1 MLRSRNSRGCAN
13 PVTRITSSTPNM
25 KSIKLLRQVSRNLI
39 ALAVTATLFTACSS
53 APKIGFEANKEA
65 DLSKLKTYAL
75 LPLPNKIPGSDPGA
89 GLRYAQPVQQEVK
102 AGMAALGYT
111 EVPVDAADV
120 VLNIR
125 GSVVPKVDV
134 TNYGYSYAGYGRWG
148 GMYGGYPMG
157 GTSVYQ
163 YDEGT
168 LTIEAFDRA
177 TKQLV
182 WVGWGTGEMASKPDE
197 AKLRAGVR
205 EVVAKVPPAA
215 R

>member
-1 MLRSRNSRGCAN
+1 
-13 PVTRITSSTPNM
+13 M
-25 KSIKLLRQVSRNLI
+25 KSIKLLRQVSTNLF
-39 ALAVTATLFTACSS
+39 ALALTATLFTACSTG
-53 APKIGFEANKEA
+53 PTIGFESNKEV
-65 DLSKLKTYAL
+65 DLTKLKTYAV

-89 GLRYAQPVQQEVK
+89 GLRYAQPIQQEVK

-111 EVPVDAADV
+111 EVPVDVADV
-120 VLNIR
+120 ILNIR

-168 LTIEAFDRA
+168 LTVEAFER
-177 TKQLV
+177 TSKQLI
-182 WVGWGTGEMASKPDE
+182 WVGWGTKEMASKPDE
-197 AKLRAGVR
+197 AKLREGVR
-205 EVVAKVPPAA
+205 QIVAKFPPAGK
-215 R
+215 